1 MKSQNRREFLKDS
14 SKFIGALALLG
25 SGIGTL
31 NAQSATQ
38 NKGGIVQDSN
48 TSPANTLTRTLG
60 ISGIK
65 VSSIG
70 LGCMGMS
77 ANHGPARDKKEMIK
91 LLHKAVDL
99 GYTFF
104 DTAEVYGPHT
114 NEELLGEALKSYKD
128 KVIINTKFG
137 FYYPFG
143 KQQLDSNPKSIIRAV
158 DGSLKRLQRDCI
170 DLYTQHRVDID
181 TPIEE
186 VAQTMQM
193 LVKQGKIRA
202 WALGEAG
209 VKTIKRAHKVF
220 APVAMQSQYSMAF
233 RELESNGIMETCQ
246 KLGITI
252 VAYSPLDRGFLGG
265 DFNKNT
271 TFHPTLDFRASMP
284 RYTKEALEENQKVID
299 FIKEVAKNKSINGK
313 PASVAQV
320 ALAWILSN
328 KSFVVPIPET
338 TKIHRLSENLN
349 ARLLTFNK
357 KELEEINRYLD
368 KLVIVGE
375 RYAPGS
381 DAAKSVGI

>member
-1 MKSQNRREFLKDS
+1 MSQQNRREFLKNS
-14 SKFIGALALLG
+14 GKLIGTLALFG
-25 SGIGTL
+25 SGINLL
-31 NAQSATQ
+31 NAQGG
-38 NKGGIVQDSN
+38 NKM
-48 TSPANTLTRTLG
+48 ANNNQIPTRPLGKSGLT
-60 ISGIK
+60 

-77 ANHGPARDKKEMIK
+77 ANHGEPRDKKEMTK
-91 LLHKAVDL
+91 LLQKAVDL

-114 NEELLGEALKSYKD
+114 NEELLGEALKPYKD
-128 KVIINTKFG
+128 KVVINTKFG

-143 KQQLDSNPKSIIRAV
+143 KQQLDSSRKTIIRAV

-186 VAQTMQM
+186 VAETMQM
-193 LVKQGKIRA
+193 LVKEGKIKA

-209 VKTIKRAHKVF
+209 VKTIQRACKVF

-233 RELESNGIMETCQ
+233 RELESNGIMDACE

-265 DFNKNT
+265 NFDKNT
-271 TFHPTLDFRASMP
+271 TFHPTLDMRNSFP
-284 RYTKEALEENQKVID
+284 RLSKEALEANQQVID
-299 FIKEVAKNKSINGK
+299 FIRNVAKSKTINGK
-313 PASVAQV
+313 PATVAQV
-320 ALAWILSN
+320 SLAWILAN

-338 TKIHRLSENLN
+338 TKIHRLEENLN
-349 ARLLTFNK
+349 SCLLTFSK
-357 KELEEINRYLD
+357 DELEEINSQLS

-381 DAAKSVGI
+381 DAAKSVGL

>member
-1 MKSQNRREFLKDS
+1 MSQQNRREFLKNS
-14 SKFIGALALLG
+14 GKLIGTLALFG
-25 SGIGTL
+25 SGINLL
-31 NAQSATQ
+31 NAQGG
-38 NKGGIVQDSN
+38 NKM
-48 TSPANTLTRTLG
+48 ANNNQIPTRPLG
-60 ISGIK
+60 KSGLK

-77 ANHGPARDKKEMIK
+77 ANHGEPRDKKEMIK
-91 LLHKAVDL
+91 LLQKAVDL

-114 NEELLGEALKSYKD
+114 NEELLGEALKPYKD
-128 KVIINTKFG
+128 KVVINTKFG

-143 KQQLDSNPKSIIRAV
+143 KQQLDSSRKTIIRAV

-186 VAQTMQM
+186 VAETMQM
-193 LVKQGKIRA
+193 LVKEGKIKA

-209 VKTIKRAHKVF
+209 VKTIQRACKVF

-233 RELESNGIMETCQ
+233 RELESNGIMDTCE

-265 DFNKNT
+265 NFDKNT
-271 TFHPTLDFRASMP
+271 TFHPTLDMRNSFP
-284 RYTKEALEENQKVID
+284 RLSKEVLEANQQVID
-299 FIKEVAKNKSINGK
+299 FIRNVAKSKTINGK
-313 PASVAQV
+313 PATVAQV
-320 ALAWILSN
+320 SLAWILAN

-338 TKIHRLSENLN
+338 TKIHRLEENLN
-349 ARLLTFNK
+349 SCLLTFRK
-357 KELEEINRYLD
+357 DELEEINSQLS

-381 DAAKSVGI
+381 DAAKSVGL

>member
-1 MKSQNRREFLKDS
+1 MTNQNRREFLKDS
-14 SKFIGALALLG
+14 SKLLGALTLF
-25 SGIGTL
+25 SGGISTL
-31 NAQSATQ
+31 KAQSTT
-38 NKGGIVQDSN
+38 KGEIMQDSK
-48 TSPANTLTRTLG
+48 TLPTESLMRTLG
-60 ISGIK
+60 TSGIK

-77 ANHGPARDKKEMIK
+77 ANHGEPRDKKEMIK
-91 LLHKAVDL
+91 LLQKAVDL

-114 NEELLGEALKSYKD
+114 NEELLGEALKAHKD

-143 KQQLDSNPKSIIRAV
+143 KQQLDSSRKSIIRAV

-186 VAQTMQM
+186 VAETMQM
-193 LVKQGKIRA
+193 LVKEGKIRA

-209 VKTIKRAHKVF
+209 VKTIQRAHKVF

-233 RELESNGIMETCQ
+233 RELESNGIMDICE
-246 KLGITI
+246 KLGISI
-252 VAYSPLDRGFLGG
+252 IAYSPLDRGFLGG
-265 DFNKNT
+265 GFNKNT
-271 TFHPTLDFRASMP
+271 TFHPTLDMRSSFP
-284 RYTKEALEENQKVID
+284 RLSKEALEENQKVID
-299 FIKEVAKNKSINGK
+299 FIQDIAKSKSINGK

-338 TKIHRLSENLN
+338 TKIHRLEENLN
-349 ARLLTFNK
+349 AHLLRFSQE
-357 KELEEINRYLD
+357 ELSEINAQLN

-381 DAAKSVGI
+381 DAANSVGL

>member
-1 MKSQNRREFLKDS
+1 MNQKNRREFLKNS
-14 SKFIGALALLG
+14 SKLIGALALFG
-25 SGIGTL
+25 NGINLL
-31 NAQSATQ
+31 NAQGGNQMTQ
-38 NKGGIVQDSN
+38 THHI
-48 TSPANTLTRTLG
+48 PTRPLG
-60 ISGIK
+60 KSGLK
-65 VSSIG
+65 VSAIG

-77 ANHGPARDKKEMIK
+77 ANHGEPRDKKEMIK

-114 NEELLGEALKSYKD
+114 NEELLGEALKGYKD
-128 KVIINTKFG
+128 KIIINTKFG

-143 KQQLDSNPKSIIRAV
+143 KQQLDSSRKSIMRAV

-186 VAQTMQM
+186 VAETMKD
-193 LVKQGKIRA
+193 LVKMGKIKA

-209 VKTIKRAHKVF
+209 IKTIERAHKVF

-233 RELESNGIMETCQ
+233 RDLEKNGIMDTCE

-265 DFNKNT
+265 DFTKDT
-271 TFHPTLDFRASMP
+271 KFHPTLDFRASMP
-284 RYTKEALEENQKVID
+284 RYTKEAMEANQSVIE
-299 FIKEVAKNKSINGK
+299 FIKKVAQSKSINGK
-313 PASVAQV
+313 PATIAQV
-320 ALAWILSN
+320 SLAWILSN

-338 TKIHRLSENLN
+338 TKIHRLEENLN
-349 ARLLTFNK
+349 ASLLHFSPS
-357 KELEEINRYLD
+357 ELEEINKELS
-368 KLVIVGE
+368 KIVIIGD

-381 DAAKSVGI
+381 DAANSVGL

>member
-1 MKSQNRREFLKDS
+1 MTNQTRREFLQNS
-14 SKFIGALALLG
+14 SKFIGALALFS

-31 NAQSATQ
+31 NAQSITQ
-38 NKGGIVQDSN
+38 NKGEIMQDSK
-48 TSPANTLTRTLG
+48 TLPTESLTRTLG
-60 ISGIK
+60 KSGIK

-91 LLHKAVDL
+91 LLQKAVDL

-114 NEELLGEALKSYKD
+114 NEELLGEALKPYKD

-143 KQQLDSNPKSIIRAV
+143 KQQLDSSRKSIIRAV
-158 DGSLKRLQRDCI
+158 DGSLRRLQRDCI

-193 LVKQGKIRA
+193 LVKEGKIKA

-209 VKTIKRAHKVF
+209 VKTIQKAHKVF

-233 RELESNGIMETCQ
+233 RELENNGIMDTCE

-252 VAYSPLDRGFLGG
+252 IAYSPLDRGFLGG
-265 DFNKNT
+265 SFDKNT

-299 FIKEVAKNKSINGK
+299 FIKDVAKNKSINGK

-338 TKIHRLSENLN
+338 TKIHRLEENLN
-349 ARLLTFNK
+349 ARLLHFSQE
-357 KELEEINRYLD
+357 ELKEINTQLN

-381 DAAKSVGI
+381 DAAKSVGL

>member
-1 MKSQNRREFLKDS
+1 MSQQNRREFLKNS
-14 SKFIGALALLG
+14 GKLIGTLALFG
-25 SGIGTL
+25 SGINLL
-31 NAQSATQ
+31 NAQGG
-38 NKGGIVQDSN
+38 NKM
-48 TSPANTLTRTLG
+48 ANNNQIPTRPLG
-60 ISGIK
+60 KSGLK

-77 ANHGPARDKKEMIK
+77 ANHGEPRDKKEMTK
-91 LLHKAVDL
+91 LLQKAVDL

-114 NEELLGEALKSYKD
+114 NEELLGEALKPYKD
-128 KVIINTKFG
+128 KVVINTKFG

-143 KQQLDSNPKSIIRAV
+143 KQQLDSSRKTIIRAV

-186 VAQTMQM
+186 VAETMQM
-193 LVKQGKIRA
+193 LVKEGKIKA

-209 VKTIKRAHKVF
+209 VKTIQRACKVF

-233 RELESNGIMETCQ
+233 RELESNGIMDTCE

-265 DFNKNT
+265 NFDKNT
-271 TFHPTLDFRASMP
+271 TFHPTLDMRNSFP
-284 RYTKEALEENQKVID
+284 RLSKEALEANQQVID
-299 FIKEVAKNKSINGK
+299 FIRNVAKSKTINGK
-313 PASVAQV
+313 PATVAQV
-320 ALAWILSN
+320 SLAWILAN

-338 TKIHRLSENLN
+338 TKIHRLEENLN
-349 ARLLTFNK
+349 SCLLTFSK
-357 KELEEINRYLD
+357 DELEEINSHLS

-381 DAAKSVGI
+381 DAAKSVGL

>member
-1 MKSQNRREFLKDS
+1 MSQQNRREFLRNS
-14 SKFIGALALLG
+14 GKFIGTLALFG
-25 SGIGTL
+25 SGINLL
-31 NAQSATQ
+31 NAQ
-38 NKGGIVQDSN
+38 GGN
-48 TSPANTLTRTLG
+48 TMANTNHIPTRSLG
-60 ISGIK
+60 KSGLK

-91 LLHKAVDL
+91 LLQKAVDL

-128 KVIINTKFG
+128 KVVINTKFG

-143 KQQLDSNPKSIIRAV
+143 KQQLDSSRKSIIRAV

-186 VAQTMQM
+186 VAETMQM
-193 LVKQGKIRA
+193 LVKEGKIKA

-209 VKTIKRAHKVF
+209 VKTIQKACSVF

-233 RELESNGIMETCQ
+233 RELESNGIMDTCE

-252 VAYSPLDRGFLGG
+252 VAYSPLDRGFLSGSF
-265 DFNKNT
+265 DKNT
-271 TFHPTLDFRASMP
+271 TFHATLDTRSSFP
-284 RYTKEALEENQKVID
+284 RFSKEALEANQQVID
-299 FIKEVAKNKSINGK
+299 FIRNVAKSKTINGK
-313 PASVAQV
+313 PATVAQV
-320 ALAWILSN
+320 SLAWILAN

-338 TKIHRLSENLN
+338 TKIHRLEENLN
-349 ARLLTFNK
+349 SCLLTFSK
-357 KELEEINRYLD
+357 DELKEINSQLS

-381 DAAKSVGI
+381 DAAKSVGL